1 MFDLFVTAVV
11 ARITLIV
18 LIKQTSGT
26 VELPAPVSGRNTSRG
41 TSASPKPLPKA
52 PGSKSS
58 SPSPGSVAKGTAS
71 SSKASA
77 TATAS
82 SATQDLLGLGK
93 CFIYGNKILFK
104 DWNMFWCGKLLINWY
119 LTYSTKHLL
128 VNNISSYVKFI
139 ATQTRSVLC

>member
-1 MFDLFVTAVV
+1 MSQIQKMFDLLVIAVV
-11 ARITLIV
+11 ISRLTLII
-18 LIKQTSGT
+18 LFKQTSGT

-82 SATQDLLGLGK
+82 SATQDLLGLG
-93 CFIYGNKILFK
+93 
-104 DWNMFWCGKLLINWY
+104 
-119 LTYSTKHLL
+119 
-128 VNNISSYVKFI
+128 
-139 ATQTRSVLC
+139 